1 MGNESVSGPFHV
13 HLISDATG
21 ETLHSVG
28 KAAIAQFRGVPI
40 QEHAYTLVRSER
52 QLSRAC
58 DRIRE
63 NPGLVLFTI
72 VNPKLRAD
80 LIARLSIMGI
90 PNFDVM
96 EGPVGLMQR
105 VFDTP
110 SQAVIGGQ
118 HEVDQEY
125 LQRMESL
132 NYMVEHDDGSNL
144 DLGNA
149 EVILVGASRTSK
161 TPTCVYLA
169 MRGIRAANVPLVLG
183 MEPPSQLLTFT
194 KPLIVGLWVSP
205 ERLVQIRRNRLVTMG
220 VQQETDYVDP
230 ETVRGEVM
238 TTRRMYDRYGWPSID
253 VTRRSIEE
261 TAAAI
266 LNLLYERKAVKEAG
280 G

>member
-1 MGNESVSGPFHV
+1 MSGPFHV

-21 ETLHSVG
+21 ETLHSIA
-28 KAAIAQFRGVPI
+28 KAATAQFRGVPI
-40 QEHAYTLVRSER
+40 QEHFYTLVRSER

-72 VNPKLRAD
+72 VNPTLRAD
-80 LIARLSIMGI
+80 LLARLVIMGL
-90 PNFDVM
+90 PHYDVM
-96 EGPVGLMQR
+96 EGPVGLMQK
-105 VFDTP
+105 VFNTQ
-110 SQAVIGGQ
+110 SQAVMGGQ

-125 LQRMESL
+125 LHRMESL

-144 DLGNA
+144 DLGHA

-169 MRGIRAANVPLVLG
+169 MRGVRAANVPLVLG

-205 ERLVQIRRNRLVTMG
+205 DRLVQIRRNRLVTMG
-220 VQQETDYVDP
+220 VQNETDYVDI
-230 ETVRGEVM
+230 EKVRNEVM
-238 TTRRMYDRYGWPSID
+238 TTRRWYDRYDWPSID
-253 VTRRSIEE
+253 VSRRSIEE

-266 LNLLYERKAVKEAG
+266 LNLLAEHRAGKDAGKEE
-280 G
+280 